1 MCVMETTHMT
11 SSKSWFRTRY
21 RIIQKINGY
30 YQPQY
35 RWWWLPLWVNC
46 PGTTWGS
53 SWQDLAS
60 AEEVIRICRNPVVKE
75 YD

>member
-35 RWWWLPLWVNC
+35 RWWWLPLWVNISEDC
-46 PGTTWGS
+46 FTS
-53 SWQDLAS
+53 SYQS
-60 AEEVIRICRNPVVKE
+60 IHRAEAAIERCRNPVVKE